1 MICWIKHLFRVIF
14 MQVGLIMESLLW
26 SNKTYGPN
34 RSIVRK
40 IGSNL
45 SLIQCPRV
53 QFQLTSQP
61 AESTQSYQLKED
73 AVVSL
78 VDVGWVAEEDNE
90 GDKVYTRFRS
100 EGWSKSQ
107 PFLKSEGSSGRDSST
122 KELLPKKSQEMED
135 SKTAVAK
142 NDEALQKINILE
154 NELANLRAQI
164 AKIVSLQEQNLAAA
178 GIGSSASLSDLPSPP
193 PPPPPPLPPPPP
205 PLQQSVSAIDLI
217 KERKGKRINS
227 GTTLIDG
234 DPKKLEMPNMLDILK
249 DMNNVKLRSVKRPE
263 ESTIRKTADPTDPA
277 AVIAEAL
284 KKKFAYR
291 YRSDSSSE
299 SDKQISTSE
308 TNLFGPHL
316 LKPTGKMKNLIEN
329 C

>member
-1 MICWIKHLFRVIF
+1 MICWIKQLFRVIF
-14 MQVGLIMESLLW
+14 MQIGLIMESLLW

-61 AESTQSYQLKED
+61 AISTQSNQLKED

-78 VDVGWVAEEDNE
+78 VDVGWVAADDEED
-90 GDKVYTRFRS
+90 KIFTRFRS
-100 EGWSKSQ
+100 EGWSKPQ
-107 PFLKSEGSSGRDSST
+107 PFLKSEGSTGRDSST
-122 KELLPKKSQEMED
+122 EELLPKKSQETED
-135 SKTAVAK
+135 SKTTVAK
-142 NDEALQKINILE
+142 NDEALQKINALE

-164 AKIVSLQEQNLAAA
+164 AKIVSLQEQNLAAV
-178 GIGSSASLSDLPSPP
+178 GTGSSASVSVLPPPPP

-205 PLQQSVSAIDLI
+205 FQQSVSAIDLI

-227 GTTLIDG
+227 GTTLIEDG
-234 DPKKLEMPNMLDILK
+234 PKKLEIPNMLDILK

-263 ESTIRKTADPTDPA
+263 KSTIKKTADPTDPA

-308 TNLFGPHL
+308 ANLFGPHL

-329 C
+329 S

>member
-14 MQVGLIMESLLW
+14 MQAGLTMESLLW
-26 SNKTYGPN
+26 SNKSYGPS

-61 AESTQSYQLKED
+61 TENTQSHQLKED

-78 VDVGWVAEEDNE
+78 VDVGWVAEEDDE
-90 GDKVYTRFRS
+90 GDKVFTRFRS

-107 PFLKSEGSSGRDSST
+107 PFLKDEVCSGRDSST
-122 KELLPKKSQEMED
+122 EELLPKKSQEMED
-135 SKTAVAK
+135 SKTAVAT
-142 NDEALQKINILE
+142 NNEALQKINALE
-154 NELANLRAQI
+154 NELANLREQI

-178 GIGSSASLSDLPSPP
+178 GISSSASLSVLPPP
-193 PPPPPPLPPPPP
+193 PPPPPPLPPPPS
-205 PLQQSVSAIDLI
+205 LQHNVSAIDLI

-227 GTTLIDG
+227 GKTLIDS

-277 AVIAEAL
+277 AIIAEAL

-299 SDKQISTSE
+299 SDKQNSASE
-308 TNLFGPHL
+308 TKMFGPHL
-316 LKPTGKMKNLIEN
+316 LKSTGKMKNLIEN
-329 C
+329 VK

>member
-1 MICWIKHLFRVIF
+1 MFCWIKHLFRVIF
-14 MQVGLIMESLLW
+14 MQVGLTMESLLW
-26 SNKTYGPN
+26 SNKSYGPN

-61 AESTQSYQLKED
+61 AEGTQSTQLKED

-78 VDVGWVAEEDNE
+78 VDVGWVAEEEDE
-90 GDKVYTRFRS
+90 GDEVFTRFRS
-100 EGWSKSQ
+100 EGWPKSQ
-107 PFLKSEGSSGRDSST
+107 PFLKGEGCSGRDSST
-122 KELLPKKSQEMED
+122 EELLPKKSQEKED
-135 SKTAVAK
+135 FKPAVAT
-142 NDEALQKINILE
+142 NDEALQKINALE

-178 GIGSSASLSDLPSPP
+178 GISSPASLSVPPP

-205 PLQQSVSAIDLI
+205 HQQSISAIDLI
-217 KERKGKRINS
+217 NERKGKRINS
-227 GTTLIDG
+227 GKTLIDS
-234 DPKKLEMPNMLDILK
+234 DPKKPEMPNMLDILK
-249 DMNNVKLRSVKRPE
+249 DMNNVKLRSVKRPD

-277 AVIAEAL
+277 ALIAEAL

-291 YRSDSSSE
+291 YRSDSTSE
-299 SDKQISTSE
+299 TDKQISTSE
-308 TNLFGPHL
+308 TKLFGPHL